1 MRKSN
6 TQPIHEVIRDL
17 LREMDIDRKLKE
29 VSLVSQWETLMGRT
43 VAIRTSQIYIRNRI
57 LYVYVTSSVLKSE
70 LLMMRQDIIDRL
82 NENAGER
89 LIEQV
94 VIR

>member
-17 LREMDIDRKLKE
+17 LKEMNIDRKLKE
-29 VSLVSQWETLMGRT
+29 VSLVSRWESLMGRT
-43 VAIRTSQIYIRNRI
+43 VGVRTKQIYIRNRI
-57 LYVYVTSSVLKSE
+57 LYVQVTSSVLKNE
-70 LLMMRQDIIDRL
+70 LLMMRQNIIDRL
-82 NENAGER
+82 NEDAGEK
-89 LIEQV
+89 LIDQM

>member
-29 VSLVSQWETLMGRT
+29 VSLVSQWETMMGRN
-43 VAIRTSQIYIRNRI
+43 VALRTSQIYIRNRI
-57 LYVYVTSSVLKSE
+57 LYVHVTSSVLKSE
-70 LLMMRQDIIDRL
+70 LLMMRQAITDKL

>member
-6 TQPIHEVIRDL
+6 TQKISEVIL
-17 LREMDIDRKLKE
+17 ECLREMRIDRKLKE
-29 VSLVSQWETLMGRT
+29 VQLVTQWESMMGKT
-43 VAIRTSQIYIRNRI
+43 VANRTSRIYIKNGI
-57 LYVYVTSSVLKSE
+57 LYIHVTSSVLKSE
-70 LLMMRQDIIDRL
+70 LLMMRREIVDKL

-89 LIEQV
+89 LIEEI

>member
-17 LREMDIDRKLKE
+17 LKELNIDRKLKE
-29 VSLVSQWETLMGRT
+29 VSLVSRWESLMGRT
-43 VAIRTSQIYIRNRI
+43 VAVRTKQIYIRNRI
-57 LYVYVTSSVLKSE
+57 LYVQVTSSVLKNE
-70 LLMMRQDIIDRL
+70 LLMMRQNIIDRL
-82 NENAGER
+82 NEDAGEK
-89 LIEQV
+89 LIDQI

>member
-6 TQPIHEVIRDL
+6 TQKIGEVIL
-17 LREMDIDRKLKE
+17 ESLREMRIDRKLKE
-29 VSLVSQWETLMGRT
+29 VQLVSQWESIMGKT
-43 VAIRTSQIYIRNRI
+43 VANRTSRIYVRNGI
-57 LYVYVTSSVLKSE
+57 LYLHVTSSVLKSE
-70 LLMMRQDIIDRL
+70 LLMMRQDIMDKL

-89 LIEQV
+89 LIEEI

>member
-6 TQPIHEVIRDL
+6 TQKISEVIL
-17 LREMDIDRKLKE
+17 ECLREMRIDRKLKE
-29 VSLVSQWETLMGRT
+29 VQLVTQWESMMGKT
-43 VAIRTSQIYIRNRI
+43 VANRTSRIYIKNGI
-57 LYVYVTSSVLKSE
+57 LYIHVTSSVLKSE
-70 LLMMRQDIIDRL
+70 LLMMRQEIVDKL

-89 LIEQV
+89 LIEEI

>member
-6 TQPIHEVIRDL
+6 TQKISEVILDC
-17 LREMDIDRKLKE
+17 LRELRIDRKLKE
-29 VSLVSQWETLMGRT
+29 VQLVTQWESMMGKT
-43 VAIRTSQIYIRNRI
+43 VANRTSRIYIKNGI
-57 LYVYVTSSVLKSE
+57 LYVHVTSSVLKSE
-70 LLMMRQDIIDRL
+70 LLMMRQEIVDKL

-89 LIEQV
+89 LIEEI